1 MNEKSKDK
9 RIKAEIERLSTLF
22 EKAAENQRN
31 IIAPLIQNS
40 AFMRVTLEDLQ
51 EIINRDGVIDEYRNG
66 ATQYGT
72 KQSATLQSYNAL
84 IKNYTTVQ
92 KQLLQLLP
100 TDTGRDNLDDF
111 LKKLYEDPNEEA
123 EADGLEEG

>member
-9 RIKAEIERLSTLF
+9 RIKAEIERLSNLF
-22 EKAAENQRN
+22 SKAAENQRN

-51 EIINRDGVIDEYRNG
+51 EIINRDGVVDEYRNG